1 MQTKVT
7 VKNLKETKK
16 FAKKFANSLN
26 GGEIVLL
33 FGEMGSGKTTFVKE
47 VINFLGYKGIVTSPT
62 FTIMQQYKVKK
73 YDIYHFDMYRI
84 ENEREGRNF
93 GMENYLYDREVNSIV
108 FIEWPERIKRLLKG
122 NFRVVNITK
131 INENS
136 REFAISYERL

>member
-1 MQTKVT
+1 MQTTIT

-16 FAKKFANSLN
+16 FAKKFANNLN

-47 VINFLGYKGIVTSPT
+47 VIGFLGYKGIVTSPT
-62 FTIMQQYKVKK
+62 FTIMQQYIVKK
-73 YDIYHFDMYRI
+73 FDIYHFDMYRI
-84 ENEREGRNF
+84 NDEHEGRNF

-122 NFRVVNITK
+122 NFVVVNIK
-131 INENS
+131 KLNETS
-136 REFAISYERL
+136 REFVISYERF